1 MMSLETEVKKIWYMI
16 LTNFW
21 TQALFVVGIVM
32 ELIGITIGAGSYFF
46 LTKVFQGT
54 ATVMEKYNTD
64 VVSFIIIGL
73 ALNSMLS
80 QSFIGFYNS
89 LAVSYFNRSLERILI
104 SPTSVYTLFFSQMVS
119 AYLFGLV
126 RAILYLVIGALFF
139 GLNINLSV
147 MSVMLAVLVF
157 LLGLVAT
164 NGLGMLLSLFFFY
177 THKGKGAAN
186 PIIMFAHTFADTFSG
201 ATFPVEILAK
211 YAPWLYPI
219 SIFLP
224 QTHTISI
231 IRIILAGQGLSN
243 PSTLVSVFYLIVF
256 SLVVVPIGYFVVNSG
271 IDRVRKEGYA
281 VTGGVV
287 VY

>member
-1 MMSLETEVKKIWYMI
+1 MSLETEVKKIWYMI

-21 TQALFVVGIVM
+21 TQALFVVGILM

-54 ATVMEKYNTD
+54 ATIMEKYNTD

-89 LAVSYFNRSLERILI
+89 LAVSYFNRSLERVLI
-104 SPTSVYTLFFSQMVS
+104 SPTSIYTLFFSQMIS
-119 AYLFGLV
+119 AYLFGSV

-139 GLNINLSV
+139 GLNISLRITNV
-147 MSVMLAVLVF
+147 VLAALIF

-164 NGLGMLLSLFFFY
+164 NGLGMLLSSFFFY

-186 PIIMFAHTFADTFSG
+186 PIIMLAHTFADTFSG

-211 YAPWLYPI
+211 YASWLYPI

-231 IRIILAGQGLSN
+231 VRVVLAGQGLSN
-243 PSTLVSVFYLIVF
+243 PSVLVSVFYLIVF
-256 SLVVVPIGYFVVNSG
+256 SVVIIPVGYLIISRG
-271 IDRVRKEGYA
+271 IDRIRKDGYA